1 MWQPLGCWSLEVCRI
16 TYFCALM
23 NTKSPFIYILVALV
37 LGVMFSCDKPE
48 NGDPF
53 ITTPQFSKL
62 LFVNV
67 LSEEAQFD
75 VAFYID
81 QINYTPN
88 SVGFGNVSESY
99 VSITGRTHDFAVKHG
114 DDFILQE
121 NIKITEGKH
130 YTLFLT
136 GTRAFPVFA
145 LIEDDFTMEPNTAA
159 CSFVNMAPKLDKVK
173 LENHYP
179 IDPYYGWIDTDT
191 LIVKYLH
198 ADPIGTP
205 FYKGS
210 RQFYGENA
218 EQLADILVRVSNLKG
233 DIPYTNNT
241 EVRMPLEVNKFG
253 ALVFY
258 PDTSETLG
266 YNILS
271 YSKTDKL

>member
-1 MWQPLGCWSLEVCRI
+1 MSKQKKI
-16 TYFCALM
+16 
-23 NTKSPFIYILVALV
+23 IYIFTAILMAVAV
-37 LGVMFSCDKPE
+37 SCDKPE

-75 VAFYID
+75 VEFYID
-81 QINYTPN
+81 QINYTSTPV
-88 SVGFGNVSESY
+88 SFGNASEEY

-114 DDFILQE
+114 NDFILQE

-136 GTRAFPVFA
+136 GTRALPVFA
-145 LIEDDFTMEPNTAA
+145 LIEDDFTMETNTAA
-159 CSFVNMAPKLDKVK
+159 CSFVNMAPKLDRVK

-179 IDPYYGWIDTDT
+179 IEPYYGWIDTDT

-205 FYKGS
+205 YYKGS
-210 RQFYGENA
+210 KQFYAQNA

-233 DIPYTNNT
+233 DVPYTNNT